1 MQNKVRVHIT
11 GVKVNAPTYTNITFT
26 PSLINFFYGKN
37 GTGKSTLAKAFK
49 DGSAALTWDGAPF
62 SNDRILVYNEDF
74 IAKHVQS
81 YGNIPGVFTISEVN
95 AEKKKLAD
103 EKMAKKKA
111 KDDTVKANEEK
122 IKKIEEAQDTDNEA
136 YLSEIWKMTEDFRR
150 DYPSALMYLRDRKKF
165 VGKLE
170 ETASAAGDLK
180 EIKKLYDTVYGTT
193 PPTYQDYKLISPTD
207 LPSSPLLAKPIIS
220 SSDTEFAKF
229 IRALGNLG
237 WVTKGHEEYHEKAGG
252 KCPYCQQV
260 LPTTFAVDLASCY
273 DEQYR
278 ADKVGVEAFYNQY
291 RDALNAVAAT
301 VEANQRNP
309 WVTAL
314 SSDYAAKYGLFLE
327 KGKANMAEL
336 QKKKTDPSFEIELED
351 LSDLLL
357 GLNQI
362 AQSINKEIKKHNDV
376 VADIPNQQKQCSAS
390 LWAHIR
396 SICDAK
402 IVVHTDKKNERAN
415 QSATLMEENKGLV
428 ADTKR
433 LETEAAKLNS
443 QTVNT
448 TKVMQDI
455 NRSIASA
462 GFRGFELREKPGAK
476 YVYELVREQNGKK
489 VVADKNLSEGE
500 RHFIAFLYFYHMV
513 MGSQSDEGKV
523 EDKIVIIDD
532 PVSSMDSSSLFVVA
546 ALTREMIAVC
556 YNNYELDEG
565 NRDDHIRQFFCM
577 THNPYFFRE
586 ITYNRLPDYECVSFF
601 EITKDGNNQSDIHE
615 CDDEDT
621 LAGGGKINRSPV
633 KNTYDAL
640 WDEYMRTPDPDTLM
654 MVSRQILEYYFVQMI
669 GYQNANLR
677 RDLLDKHPEDFDG
690 DDCVA
695 ASAMIAMINV
705 GATGFNDGLY
715 YDSSAADVKQL
726 RAVFEK
732 IFKVMKQEQH
742 YNMMTRRIR

>member
-11 GVKVNAPTYTNITFT
+11 GVKVNAPTYTNVTFT

-49 DGSAALTWDGAPF
+49 DGSAALTWDGTPF
-62 SNDRILVYNEDF
+62 PDDRILVYNEDF
-74 IAKHVQS
+74 IAKNVQS

-95 AEKKKLAD
+95 AEKKKQAD
-103 EKMAKKKA
+103 EKLADKKA
-111 KDDTVKANEEK
+111 KDDTVKANEGK
-122 IKKIEEAQDTDNEA
+122 IKKIAEAQDADDEA
-136 YLSEIWKMTEDFRR
+136 YLAEIWRLTEGFRR

-170 ETASAAGDLK
+170 ETAGTAGDSK
-180 EIKKLYDTVYGTT
+180 ELKKLYDTVYGAT
-193 PPTYQDYKLISPTD
+193 PPTYQVYTLIAPTT
-207 LPSSPLLAKPIIS
+207 LPTSPLLAKPIIS

-229 IRALGNLG
+229 IRALGNLD
-237 WVTKGHEEYHEKAGG
+237 WVTTGHEKYHDKAGG
-252 KCPYCQQV
+252 KCPYCQQK
-260 LPTTFAVDLASCY
+260 LPLTFADDLASCY
-273 DEQYR
+273 DEQYK
-278 ADKVGVEAFYNQY
+278 ADKEGVEAFYNQY

-301 VEANQRNP
+301 VKANQSNP

-314 SSDYAAKYGLFLE
+314 AADYTAKYDLFLE

-336 QKKKTDPSFEIELED
+336 QRKKANPSIEIELED
-351 LSDLLL
+351 LSGLLL
-357 GLNQI
+357 ELNTI
-362 AQSINKEIKKHNDV
+362 AQAINKEIKKHNDV
-376 VADIPNQQKQCSAS
+376 VADIPNQQKQCSIS
-390 LWAHIR
+390 LWAHMR
-396 SICDAK
+396 SVCDAK
-402 IVVHTDKKNERAN
+402 IVVHTDKKSDRYKQIAALKKDNE
-415 QSATLMEENKGLV
+415 GLA
-428 ADTKR
+428 ADAKQ
-433 LETEAAKLNS
+433 LEMDAAKLNS

-476 YVYELVREQNGKK
+476 YVYELVRDLNGKK
-489 VVADKNLSEGE
+489 VVVDKNLSEGE

-556 YNNYELDEG
+556 YNNYSLDEE

-601 EITKDGNNQSDIHE
+601 EIKKDGQNQTSIIE

-633 KNTYDAL
+633 KNSYDAL
-640 WDEYMRTPDPDTLM
+640 WDEYMRTENPDTLM
-654 MVSRQILEYYFVQMI
+654 MAIRQILEYYFVQMV

-677 RDLLDKHPEDFDG
+677 RDLLDKHPEDFEK
-690 DDCVA
+690 DDYTA

-726 RAVFEK
+726 RTVFEK
-732 IFKVMKQEQH
+732 IFKVMQQEQH
-742 YNMMTRRIR
+742 YNMMTRRVR